1 MKNKKQIYYKF
12 FEKEILKQV
21 EPLEKERQKTVRKV
35 ILSSLICFAIGICLA
50 YLLILIDFEN
60 IYRILLFP
68 LVLFL
73 MYAFILKSIIN
84 FIIAGKQFQQQLY
97 ENVLPMFLPP
107 IANFKAW
114 PKNHNTESIIDSNLF
129 DNFDTQED
137 VTSFFGFY
145 NNTNITISDT
155 RLTLPVKGVNKPNLF
170 KGTLIQLELEK
181 SINNHVI
188 IFSKNE
194 KRRNK
199 FKQFNPHI
207 DEMNKFVYIF
217 AKNHNNL
224 EFITEEFWRKIKVFG
239 ETFTAKGFEFSF
251 KNNTL
256 IIAIRQK
263 RPMLFGFIFKSL
275 LKPKNYDELINRF
288 IAIFDLV
295 DYLNKN

>member
-1 MKNKKQIYYKF
+1 MEDKKQIYYKF

-60 IYRILLFP
+60 IYIILLFP

>member
-194 KRRNK
+194 KRHNK

-275 LKPKNYDELINRF
+275 LKQKNYDELINRF

>member
-1 MKNKKQIYYKF
+1 MKDKKQIYYKF

-97 ENVLPMFLPP
+97 EKVWPMFLPP

-188 IFSKNE
+188 FFSKNE

>member
-1 MKNKKQIYYKF
+1 MKDKKEIYYKF

-84 FIIAGKQFQQQLY
+84 FIIAGKQFQQQLC
-97 ENVLPMFLPP
+97 EKVLPMFLPP

-188 IFSKNE
+188 FFSKNE

>member
-1 MKNKKQIYYKF
+1 MKDKKQIYYKF

-97 ENVLPMFLPP
+97 EKVLSMFLPP

>member
-1 MKNKKQIYYKF
+1 MKDKKQIYYKF

-21 EPLEKERQKTVRKV
+21 KPLEKERQKTVRKV

>member
-1 MKNKKQIYYKF
+1 MKDKKQIYYKF

>member
-1 MKNKKQIYYKF
+1 MEDKKQIYYKF

-84 FIIAGKQFQQQLY
+84 FIIAGKQFQQRLY
-97 ENVLPMFLPP
+97 EKVLPMFLPP

>member
-1 MKNKKQIYYKF
+1 MEDKKQIYYKF

-194 KRRNK
+194 KRHNK

-275 LKPKNYDELINRF
+275 LKQKNYDELINRF

>member
-1 MKNKKQIYYKF
+1 
-12 FEKEILKQV
+12 
-21 EPLEKERQKTVRKV
+21 
-35 ILSSLICFAIGICLA
+35 
-50 YLLILIDFEN
+50 
-60 IYRILLFP
+60 
-68 LVLFL
+68 

-97 ENVLPMFLPP
+97 EKVLPMFLPP

-170 KGTLIQLELEK
+170 KGTLKQLELEK

>member
-97 ENVLPMFLPP
+97 EKVLPMFLPP

-275 LKPKNYDELINRF
+275 LKQKNYDELINRF

>member
-1 MKNKKQIYYKF
+1 MKDKKEIYYKF

>member
-1 MKNKKQIYYKF
+1 MKDKKQIYYKF

-97 ENVLPMFLPP
+97 EKVLPMFLPA